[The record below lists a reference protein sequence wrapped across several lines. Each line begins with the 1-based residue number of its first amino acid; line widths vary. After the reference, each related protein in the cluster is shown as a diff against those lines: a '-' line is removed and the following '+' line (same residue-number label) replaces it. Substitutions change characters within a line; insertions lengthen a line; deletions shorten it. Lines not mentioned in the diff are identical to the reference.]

1 MDGWN
6 SRPRRYW
13 RELERYAAS
22 VRERGPARNGSPAAA
37 VAGVP
42 AAPRRVAAVDT
53 LTPSARRTPTGESAA
68 QWMRFLGEVSPGLL
82 ATGSCVL
89 VILLFERLGHVF
101 AVVTAT
107 VLMLVAAVGLLRRVP
122 CAGALAFGV
131 IIAGLLIRVS

>member
-1 MDGWN
+1 M
-6 SRPRRYW
+6 PVVA
-13 RELERYAAS
+13 LLA
-22 VRERGPARNGSPAAA
+22 VVVAAA
-37 VAGVP
+37 LGGCGGSGNSGTGVAVP
-42 AAPRRVAAVDT
+42 
-53 LTPSARRTPTGESAA
+53 GESAA

-107 VLMLVAAVGLLRRVP
+107 VLMFVAAVGLLRRVP